1 MADRWKGCCIR
12 KWFADIDDYV
22 VQEEK
27 AGGIFHNPTRVFNFD
42 ESFFLL
48 AKKKGTVL
56 GPVCYKKFLEVS
68 KKNDKEGLTVLMGY
82 SADAKLAPPMIVYA
96 YKNSIPR
103 DVIETVGSVDPGWG
117 VGKSDSGWMIAFN
130 FLDYFSQVFDPWLTE
145 QQVQRPVLVF
155 ADGHKSHLSPETAN
169 FCTSNGILL
178 VALYPN
184 STHMLQPLD
193 VSVFKS
199 LKGFWE
205 TAKKNWKASHPND
218 SITKK
223 SFPTVFKAA
232 CRSNKSYHCDQWF
245 KEGWT
250 FSI

>member
-1 MADRWKGCCIR
+1 M
-12 KWFADIDDYV
+12 
-22 VQEEK
+22 
-27 AGGIFHNPTRVFNFD
+27 FNFD

-56 GPVCYKKFLEVS
+56 GPVGSKNFLEVS
-68 KKNDKEGLTVLMGY
+68 RENDKEGLTVLMGY
-82 SADAKLAPPMIVYA
+82 SAVAKLAPPIIVYA

-103 DVIETVGSVDPGWG
+103 DVIEAVGSVDPGWS
-117 VGKSDSGWMIAFN
+117 VGKTDSGWMTAFT
-130 FLDYFSQVFDPWLTE
+130 FLDYLSQVFDHWLTE

-169 FCTSNGILL
+169 FCASNGILL

-205 TAKKNWKASHPND
+205 KPKKIGRLHIQMTALPKKV
-218 SITKK
+218 
-223 SFPTVFKAA
+223 FPLYS
-232 CRSNKSYHCDQWF
+232 RRQ
-245 KEGWT
+245 
-250 FSI
+250 